1 MREREREMFFFG
13 LVVLLFSCCIYVF
26 SFLSPLWQ
34 AVCLYVCVA
43 EIAVEIDEERE
54 REREVSFKISL
65 TPHDVYDHTHICTK
79 NIGHPGA
86 PFIIFPFCVALLV

>member
-1 MREREREMFFFG
+1 MFFFG

-54 REREVSFKISL
+54 RERGEL
-65 TPHDVYDHTHICTK
+65 
-79 NIGHPGA
+79 
-86 PFIIFPFCVALLV
+86 